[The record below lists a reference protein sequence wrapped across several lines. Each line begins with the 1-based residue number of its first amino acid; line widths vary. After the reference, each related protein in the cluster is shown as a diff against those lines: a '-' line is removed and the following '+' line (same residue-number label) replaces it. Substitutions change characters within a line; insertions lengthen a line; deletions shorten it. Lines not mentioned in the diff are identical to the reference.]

1 MCAAPREHSLTRVA
15 SVCLMLVW
23 CLLEPAA
30 SQVPAEC
37 GSPESG
43 ALNAGESCEGYYVGA
58 DAGFETQCGDG
69 KARAGGCELAVD
81 AAFERHDA
89 DHDGAIGAQEAQG
102 MFAAIGIDVEA
113 MGGKFEHVDSNHDGK
128 MTMDE
133 WLSAGNTHPTI
144 AMRVRAGDAFD
155 KSFPIE
161 SADFGMQFRKTA
173 GAAYSGSLSL
183 ADPIDACE
191 PLSGHYSNRV
201 VLAKRGVCEFC
212 VKAKEAQAAGA
223 QAIMVANND
232 ESLIHMTVGTC
243 GNDVTIPSIM
253 VPHSVGEEFE
263 LARYTAASVMFPTCR
278 SGSPLKPG
286 TCTLPSFTFAKPVS
300 LGRGIG
306 HGSW

>member
-1 MCAAPREHSLTRVA
+1 MNPGGT
-15 SVCLMLVW
+15 
-23 CLLEPAA
+23 
-30 SQVPAEC
+30 
-37 GSPESG
+37 
-43 ALNAGESCEGYYVGA
+43 Y
-58 DAGFETQCGDG
+58 DG
-69 KARAGGCELAVD
+69 L
-81 AAFERHDA
+81 
-89 DHDGAIGAQEAQG
+89 
-102 MFAAIGIDVEA
+102 
-113 MGGKFEHVDSNHDGK
+113 
-128 MTMDE
+128 
-133 WLSAGNTHPTI
+133 I
-144 AMRVRAGDAFD
+144 A
-155 KSFPIE
+155 
-161 SADFGMQFRKTA
+161 
-173 GAAYSGSLSL
+173 L